1 MDPVSSPEAG
11 VTAPGQRPLS
21 RYTCLTLNLT
31 ITDQLLATGG
41 SVLSLKCT
49 AEVDRYFRLAANI
62 FGLSSNI
69 FPRGQ
74 VLELYWRTC
83 EESVSVSPAP
93 RSWYSS
99 SSSASGR
106 GSVFSSAAAASASL
120 SLSLLA
126 LLLGLLSLGS
136 FTTLFHNSLILGS
149 I

>member
-49 AEVDRYFRLAANI
+49 AEVDRLAANI
-62 FGLSSNI
+62 FGLPLNI
-69 FPRGQ
+69 FPGGQ

-106 GSVFSSAAAASASL
+106 GSVFSSAAATSASL

-126 LLLGLLSLGS
+126 LLLGILSLGS

>member
-49 AEVDRYFRLAANI
+49 AEVDRLAANI
-62 FGLSSNI
+62 FGLPSNI
-69 FPRGQ
+69 SPRGQ

-106 GSVFSSAAAASASL
+106 GSVFSSAAASAPL

-126 LLLGLLSLGS
+126 LLLGILSLGS

>member
-1 MDPVSSPEAG
+1 MTFFLGHPVDNRQISRYLFRHVDPVPSPEAG

-49 AEVDRYFRLAANI
+49 AEVDRYFWSVI
-62 FGLSSNI
+62 KYFS
-69 FPRGQ
+69 RGQ

-106 GSVFSSAAAASASL
+106 GSVFSSSAAASASL
-120 SLSLLA
+120 SLSLLGRTSNEV
-126 LLLGLLSLGS
+126 L
-136 FTTLFHNSLILGS
+136 
-149 I
+149 